1 MEIAELEHDPRF
13 SSLEARGK
21 NSRELIRV
29 LDGKFATKTRDEW
42 IAQLKKEACIC
53 TPIQTPA
60 EVSRD
65 PQAFANNYFIEV
77 DHPTMGRT
85 RMVGFP
91 WDFSDT
97 PASWRRE
104 APKLGQHSEE
114 ILLELGYSKE
124 EIDQLKQASV
134 M

>member
-1 MEIAELEHDPRF
+1 M
-13 SSLEARGK
+13 
-21 NSRELIRV
+21 
-29 LDGKFATKTRDEW
+29 
-42 IAQLKKEACIC
+42 
-53 TPIQTPA
+53 

-91 WDFSDT
+91 WDFSET

-104 APKLGQHSEE
+104 APKLGQHNEE
-114 ILLELGYSKE
+114 ILLDLGYTKE
-124 EIDQLKQASV
+124 EIEQLKQAGV

>member
-1 MEIAELEHDPRF
+1 MEIPDLEHNPRF
-13 SSLEARGK
+13 NSMEARGK
-21 NSRELIRV
+21 NSEELIRI
-29 LDGKFATKTRDEW
+29 LDEKFASKTRDEW
-42 IAQLKKEACIC
+42 IAQLKKGGCIC
-53 TPIQTPA
+53 TPIQTPL

-77 DHPTMGRT
+77 DHPSMGRK

-91 WDFSDT
+91 WDFSAT
-97 PASWRRE
+97 PASWRKP
-104 APKLGQHSEE
+104 APGLGQHNEE

-124 EIDQLKQASV
+124 EIESLKKSSV